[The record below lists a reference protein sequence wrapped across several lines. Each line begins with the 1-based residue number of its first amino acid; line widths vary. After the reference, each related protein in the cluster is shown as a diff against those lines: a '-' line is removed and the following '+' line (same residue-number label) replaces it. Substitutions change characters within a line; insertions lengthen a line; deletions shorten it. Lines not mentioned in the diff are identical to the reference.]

1 MKKYYVCLLT
11 GEVIKAWTKSGAR
24 KYFQNNYPC
33 KTPYKMKMRDVM
45 ELGKYNKIYGENY

>member
-11 GEVIKAWTKSGAR
+11 GEVIKAWTKLGAR

-33 KTPYKMKMRDVM
+33 KTPYKMKLRDDV
-45 ELGKYNKIYGENY
+45 LFSHIHTD